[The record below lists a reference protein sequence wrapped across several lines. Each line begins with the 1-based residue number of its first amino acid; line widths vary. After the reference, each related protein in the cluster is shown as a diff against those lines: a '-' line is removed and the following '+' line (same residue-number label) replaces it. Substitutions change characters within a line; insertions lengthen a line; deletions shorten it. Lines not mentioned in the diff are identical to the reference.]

1 MALYNDYGII
11 FKIKDFS
18 EADKIVSVLTKKHG
32 RVEAIGK
39 GARRPTS
46 RKTSSIDLFNEGK
59 FSFAE
64 GNNLDILIEIDLK
77 DDHEDIKKNL
87 KLSKNLFYFSELIDR
102 FFPENGQGEE
112 IFNIIKELLSN
123 FSYANRDALRV
134 AFELKLLNTGGFGP
148 NIETCDLC
156 GGELQKG
163 IERVAHA
170 GSGIGF
176 ICVKHLKNDN
186 YTIIGDRIIKILR
199 FLLSNTFDKAIS
211 LSVLDQDLIKIKKL
225 NKLWIQSII
234 GKEIK
239 SYKFLEK

>member
-18 EADKIVSVLTKKHG
+18 EADRLVSVLTKDHG
-32 RVEAIGK
+32 RVDAIGK

-64 GNNLDILIEIDLK
+64 GKNLDILLEIELK
-77 DDHEDIKKNL
+77 DDHEDLKKNL

-102 FFPENGQGEE
+102 FFPENGQGED
-112 IFNIIKELLSN
+112 IFNITKELLEN
-123 FSYANRDALRV
+123 FSDENKDTLRV

-156 GGELQKG
+156 GDPLVEATK
-163 IERVAHA
+163 RVAHA

-176 ICVKHLKNDN
+176 ICAKHLKNDG
-186 YTIIGDRIIKILR
+186 YTAIEDRVIKVLR
-199 FLLSNTFDKAIS
+199 FLLSNSFDKGIN
-211 LSVLDQDLIKIKKL
+211 LKVLDHDIAKIKKL